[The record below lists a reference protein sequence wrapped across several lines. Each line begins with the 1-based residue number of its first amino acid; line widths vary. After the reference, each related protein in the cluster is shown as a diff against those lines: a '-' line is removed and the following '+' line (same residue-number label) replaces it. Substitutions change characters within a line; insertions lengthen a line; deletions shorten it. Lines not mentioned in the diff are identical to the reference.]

1 MSAADDMGKLLK
13 ELIPYAINKFNLSK
27 EDAEDIVYETGLK
40 CLENIDDFDPS
51 IASLKTWFI
60 VRLKSQ
66 FLDKNKRSN
75 IFKRVIKNT
84 LKFNFTDRPEHL
96 IENSFEEENRKE
108 IKLKINPL
116 RTSHNNRIKLQITTE
131 KPHRANIGDLFQIK
145 RLKDIDELIKKRLGE
160 SRQENKIIDI
170 IDEFTF
176 EVDIINNN
184 NIEIDGGGSDAV
196 IIFQKQYNVF
206 SSDNTSNVLFSSF
219 EENEIKI
226 AMEQCFKRLSD
237 KEYKVLNYNL
247 GCKIECINCN
257 DFKEVDI
264 KVDPINKTTIYTC
277 SSCNKVF
284 QNQFKDEKP
293 MTIQKIAH
301 LMKMKS
307 GTIGEYLAT
316 AKRKFADCMSN
327 MEHANA

>member
-40 CLENIDDFDPS
+40 CLENIDNFDPS

-116 RTSHNNRIKLQITTE
+116 RTTHNNRIKLQITTE

-145 RLKDIDELIKKRLGE
+145 RLKDIDELIK
-160 SRQENKIIDI
+160 
-170 IDEFTF
+170 
-176 EVDIINNN
+176 
-184 NIEIDGGGSDAV
+184 
-196 IIFQKQYNVF
+196 
-206 SSDNTSNVLFSSF
+206 LFSKA
-219 EENEIKI
+219 I
-226 AMEQCFKRLSD
+226 R
-237 KEYKVLNYNL
+237 VLARISYFWLKYFYTGNL
-247 GCKIECINCN
+247 RFILYHSITHSVA
-257 DFKEVDI
+257 DFI
-264 KVDPINKTTIYTC
+264 
-277 SSCNKVF
+277 
-284 QNQFKDEKP
+284 
-293 MTIQKIAH
+293 
-301 LMKMKS
+301 
-307 GTIGEYLAT
+307 
-316 AKRKFADCMSN
+316 
-327 MEHANA
+327 